1 MDKDLLVELIKNNEC
16 EWIEYKENWFDRE
29 QLGQYISAMSNAA
42 AYRGEESAYFIWGI
56 KDGTKEIVGTD
67 FQYDVDV
74 KNEPLKHYL
83 ARLLSPS
90 IPFKFETFHLDGKRI
105 VCLTI
110 PAAKRIMTE
119 FNKERF
125 IRIGSSKE
133 LLRKYP
139 EIEIDLAVILKN
151 GMPTIVNT
159 PSRNQLLNFTQL
171 KSYYVAKGAP
181 INEKS
186 FEENL
191 CLFVPG
197 AKKYNELAFILSD
210 ENDITCRI
218 SVFSGKKKSDN
229 QYSLDDFGKKCILIT
244 VDQILSHL
252 ESLNVTKLDERGR
265 VVERKET
272 PLFDSGCLREA
283 LLNAFIHNDWVDLNA
298 PMISVFEDRIEI
310 LSYGGLPAK
319 QTITG
324 FFAGKSKPRC
334 IELAEIFL
342 QLRISERSGRGVN
355 RIYDRYGES
364 AFQISN
370 DFVKVTIPFAFRMA
384 FGSLASEQK
393 KISKSERAKNLILR
407 EMRNNASITTLELM
421 HISGLGKTSIQK
433 YIKELADEKAV
444 ERIGNKKGGHWKVNG

>member
-1 MDKDLLVELIKNNEC
+1 M
-16 EWIEYKENWFDRE
+16 
-29 QLGQYISAMSNAA
+29 GQYISAMSNAA

-56 KDGTKEIVGTD
+56 KDGSKEIVGTD

-90 IPFKFETFHLDGKRI
+90 IPFKFEAFDIDGKRV
-105 VCLTI
+105 VCLSI

-119 FNKERF
+119 FNRERF

-139 EIEIDLAVILKN
+139 EVEIDLAVILKN
-151 GMPTIVNT
+151 GLPTIVNT
-159 PSRNQLLNFTQL
+159 PSRNQSLSFAQL
-171 KSYYVAKGAP
+171 KSYYVAKDAS
-181 INEKS
+181 INQKS

-191 CLFVPG
+191 GLFVPG
-197 AKKYNELAFILSD
+197 TKKYNEMAFILSD
-210 ENDITCRI
+210 ENDITCRV
-218 SVFSGKKKSDN
+218 SVFSGKRKSDS

-252 ESLNVTKLDERGR
+252 ESLNLTRLDESGR
-265 VVERKET
+265 VVERKEI
-272 PLFDSGCLREA
+272 PLFDSNCLREA

-364 AFQISN
+364 AFQIN
-370 DFVKVTIPFAFRMA
+370 DDFIKITIPFAFERT
-384 FGSLASEQK
+384 FGSLVSGQKSGQESEQK
-393 KISKSERAKNLILR
+393 KMSKTERAKDLIIR
-407 EMRNNASITTLELM
+407 EMKNSPSITTFELT
-421 HISGLGKTSIQK
+421 HILNLSKTSVQK
-433 YIKELADEKAV
+433 CIKELSDEKAI
-444 ERIGNKKGGHWKVNG
+444 ERVGSKKGGHWKVNR

>member
-1 MDKDLLVELIKNNEC
+1 MVGRVDQEQQMRIDRMQG
-16 EWIEYKENWFDRE
+16 NWFDHG
-29 QLGQYISAMSNAA
+29 QLGQCISAMSNAA
-42 AYRGEESAYFIWGI
+42 AYRGEEFAYFIWGI

-67 FQYDVDV
+67 FQYDIDV

-90 IPFKFETFHLDGKRI
+90 IPFKFETFHLEDKRV

-119 FNKERF
+119 FNRERF
-125 IRIGSSKE
+125 MRIGSSKE

-151 GMPTIVNT
+151 GMPTIVNA
-159 PSRNQLLNFTQL
+159 PSRNQHLSFAQL

-181 INEKS
+181 INSKS

-191 CLFVPG
+191 NLYVPG
-197 AKKYNELAFILSD
+197 TKKYNELAFILSD
-210 ENDITCRI
+210 ENDITCRV
-218 SVFSGKKKSDN
+218 SVFSGKKRSDS

-244 VDQILSHL
+244 ADQVLSHL
-252 ESLNVTKLDERGR
+252 ESLNLTKLDERRR
-265 VVERKET
+265 VVERKDV
-272 PLFDSGCLREA
+272 PLFDSSCLREA
-283 LLNAFIHNDWVDLNA
+283 LLNAFIHNDWTDLNA

-364 AFQISN
+364 AFQIN
-370 DFVKVTIPFAFRMA
+370 DDFVKVTIPFAFERV
-384 FGSLASEQK
+384 FGSLPSEQK
-393 KISKSERAKNLILR
+393 KVSKSERAKNLILR

-433 YIKELADEKAV
+433 YVKELVDEKAI
-444 ERIGNKKGGHWKVNG
+444 ERVGSNKGGHWKVNG